1 MPSSK
6 GGPFMSTPPK
16 SPGGKPQGTT
26 SQGAT
31 PRKSGNH
38 KAPKTVAAEQTG
50 AAKREEVVHTAKALA
65 APRAKAPAAGAA
77 KKAKAPAPEVSP
89 TAKASE
95 LEAAKKAKAA
105 AAAAAQKP
113 KAPAAKVAKKAEA
126 PAVKPE
132 KRTKAP
138 APASGKKTVAS
149 AAVPELSGDTVKS
162 AMDTI
167 ERSWKAAGLGTVAV
181 NRKILDFA
189 RQNVSS
195 GLHLARSLAG
205 AKNPVEMARL
215 HVTFWDEQI
224 RALASQAEQ
233 LRALSAEVVSKASE
247 PLREHMRK
255 SLSGSD

>member
-1 MPSSK
+1 
-6 GGPFMSTPPK
+6 MSTPPK

-26 SQGAT
+26 SHGAT

-50 AAKREEVVHTAKALA
+50 AAKREEVVHTAKAPADEA
-65 APRAKAPAAGAA
+65 APRAKAPAAGVA
-77 KKAKAPAPEVSP
+77 KKAKAPAPEVT

-105 AAAAAQKP
+105 AAEAAQKP
-113 KAPAAKVAKKAEA
+113 KAPAAKAAKKAEA

-132 KRTKAP
+132 KKTKAP
-138 APASGKKTVAS
+138 ASASGKKTVAS

-224 RALASQAEQ
+224 RTLASQAEQ

>member
-1 MPSSK
+1 
-6 GGPFMSTPPK
+6 MSTPPK

-26 SQGAT
+26 SHGAT

-50 AAKREEVVHTAKALA
+50 AAKREEVVHTAKAPAEEA
-65 APRAKAPAAGAA
+65 APRAKAPEAGVA
-77 KKAKAPAPEVSP
+77 KKAKAPAPVSP

-105 AAAAAQKP
+105 AAEAAQKP

-132 KRTKAP
+132 KKTKAP
-138 APASGKKTVAS
+138 ASASGKKKLAS
-149 AAVPELSGDTVKS
+149 AAVPELSGDTVNS

-224 RALASQAEQ
+224 RALATQAEQ

>member
-1 MPSSK
+1 
-6 GGPFMSTPPK
+6 MSTPPK

-26 SQGAT
+26 SHGAT

-50 AAKREEVVHTAKALA
+50 AAKREEVVHTAKAPAEEA
-65 APRAKAPAAGAA
+65 APRAKAPEAGVA
-77 KKAKAPAPEVSP
+77 KKAKAPAPVSP

-105 AAAAAQKP
+105 AAEAAQKP

-132 KRTKAP
+132 KKTKAP
-138 APASGKKTVAS
+138 ASASGKKTVAS

-224 RALASQAEQ
+224 RTLASQAEQ

>member
-1 MPSSK
+1 
-6 GGPFMSTPPK
+6 MSTPRK
-16 SPGGKPQGTT
+16 SPGGKPQGTA
-26 SQGAT
+26 SHGAT

-50 AAKREEVVHTAKALA
+50 AAKREEVVHTAKAPAEEA
-65 APRAKAPAAGAA
+65 APRAKAPEAGVA
-77 KKAKAPAPEVSP
+77 KKAKAPAPVSP

-105 AAAAAQKP
+105 AAEAAQKP

-132 KRTKAP
+132 KKTKAP
-138 APASGKKTVAS
+138 ASASGKKTVAS

>member
-1 MPSSK
+1 
-6 GGPFMSTPPK
+6 MSTPPK
-16 SPGGKPQGTT
+16 SPGGKPQGTP
-26 SQGAT
+26 SHGAT

-50 AAKREEVVHTAKALA
+50 AAKREEVVHTAKAPAEEA
-65 APRAKAPAAGAA
+65 APRAKAPEAGVA
-77 KKAKAPAPEVSP
+77 KKAKAPAPVSP

-105 AAAAAQKP
+105 AAEAAQKP

-132 KRTKAP
+132 KKTKAP
-138 APASGKKTVAS
+138 ASASGKKTVAS

-224 RALASQAEQ
+224 RALATQAEQ

>member
-1 MPSSK
+1 
-6 GGPFMSTPPK
+6 MSTPPK

-26 SQGAT
+26 SHGAT

-50 AAKREEVVHTAKALA
+50 AAKREEVVHTAKAPAEEA
-65 APRAKAPAAGAA
+65 APRAKAPEAGVA
-77 KKAKAPAPEVSP
+77 KKAKAPAPVSP

-105 AAAAAQKP
+105 AAEAAQKP

-132 KRTKAP
+132 KKTKAP
-138 APASGKKTVAS
+138 ASASGKKTVAS

>member
-1 MPSSK
+1 
-6 GGPFMSTPPK
+6 MSTPPK

-26 SQGAT
+26 SHGAT

-38 KAPKTVAAEQTG
+38 KAPKTVAAEQTS
-50 AAKREEVVHTAKALA
+50 AAKREELVHTAKAPAEEA
-65 APRAKAPAAGAA
+65 APRAKAPEAGVG

-95 LEAAKKAKAA
+95 LAAAKKAKAA
-105 AAAAAQKP
+105 GAEAAQKL
-113 KAPAAKVAKKAEA
+113 KAPAAKIAKKTEA
-126 PAVKPE
+126 PAVEPE
-132 KRTKAP
+132 KKTKAL
-138 APASGKKTVAS
+138 ASAAGKKTVAS

-215 HVTFWDEQI
+215 QVTFWDEQI
-224 RALASQAEQ
+224 RTLASQAEQ
-233 LRALSAEVVSKASE
+233 LRALSAEVVNKASE

>member
-1 MPSSK
+1 
-6 GGPFMSTPPK
+6 MSTPPK

-26 SQGAT
+26 SHGAT

-50 AAKREEVVHTAKALA
+50 AAKREEVVHTAKAPAEEA
-65 APRAKAPAAGAA
+65 APRAKAPEAGVA
-77 KKAKAPAPEVSP
+77 KKAKAPAPVSP

-105 AAAAAQKP
+105 AAEAAQKP

-132 KRTKAP
+132 KKTKAP
-138 APASGKKTVAS
+138 ASASGKKTVAS

-224 RALASQAEQ
+224 RALATQAEQ